1 MRLSQLN
8 NRSLKLILAAY
19 DKCAQG
25 QAQKQ
30 AIKLE
35 EVLGELKTKGH
46 FSRIVGSRLC
56 EHSKLE
62 LSADLGRRDPEVE
75 IDFIPNL
82 ATFPEGDQMNRIRQI
97 RSRFLEELA
106 PLGGRQAGPRPAPSS
121 DAAPGRRPS
130 STGRSRGRRRSSR
143 PRRPRGSGEGNE
155 G

>member
-35 EVLGELKTKGH
+35 EVLNELKTKGC

-62 LSADLGRRDPEVE
+62 LSADMSRRDPEVE

-106 PLGGRQAGPRPAPSS
+106 PLGGRPEGAKPHGPGTGVVTAGKRANGAGRSRTPSLVAPAPS
-121 DAAPGRRPS
+121 ARVRR
-130 STGRSRGRRRSSR
+130 GQ
-143 PRRPRGSGEGNE
+143 
-155 G
+155 